1 MAKTGSICPTFKQKT
16 RHIACLPTSYLI
28 DFMLFRWTKGL
39 FFRQTTVP
47 TVIFRG
53 GIIPTEPHITIYI
66 LISYILYIR
75 VIVPHFLIVVTV
87 YCRIL
92 NWVSFSLQGPMTRS
106 VADPKTSGSS
116 NLTSWVTQRNG
127 LSLWEKRPLAM
138 RETASRCAR
147 NAVLPSEKRPTGYVT
162 YVMCH

>member
-92 NWVSFSLQGPMTRS
+92 NWVSFSLQGPMMRS
-106 VADPKTSGSS
+106 IADPKTSGASTMHQAVNGLRNGFFS
-116 NLTSWVTQRNG
+116 NLDLRHWDS
-127 LSLWEKRPLAM
+127 
-138 RETASRCAR
+138 AR
-147 NAVLPSEKRPTGYVT
+147 FSILHIRLIFCFLEGTLIS
-162 YVMCH
+162 